1 MQVATLAVGFGG
13 DSVVSGTGGRAA
25 LEHTSL
31 GLLWTRLE
39 LSGVTVGLL

>member
-1 MQVATLAVGFGG
+1 MQVAPLAIGFGG
-13 DSVVSGTGGRAA
+13 DSVVSGTGRAA

-39 LSGVTVGLL
+39 LSGVTGGLL